1 MKKSI
6 TKLCTVL
13 LMFSAI
19 ILSSCNPR
27 DKELE
32 WHVIVTNDTNEELY
46 VEPESDDTGFAVT
59 IYPTYSYSM
68 INQRIYRERNQDTPS
83 EESIVHLL
91 ELWNIYRLVDGEKQY
106 LPRNYY
112 NSSSDFEMSITEE
125 RFWDNV
131 NLIDYRLNVTEE
143 MFEE

>member
-1 MKKSI
+1 M
-6 TKLCTVL
+6 
-13 LMFSAI
+13 MFSAI
-19 ILSSCNPR
+19 ILSSCNPH

-32 WHVIVTNDTNEELY
+32 WHVIVTNDTNEELF
-46 VEPESDDTGFAVT
+46 VEPESDDTGYAVT

-68 INQRIYRERNQDTPS
+68 INLRIHRERNQDTPS
-83 EESIVHLL
+83 EESIVYAL

-106 LPRNYY
+106 LPRDYY
-112 NSSSDFEMSITEE
+112 NSSSDLEMSLVEE

-131 NLIDYRLNVTEE
+131 NLVDYRLKVTEE